1 MNSRVFNKN
10 TIEFITV
17 CKEFVAF
24 CEDHSPYDPL
34 KTVTILQRLLPLIY
48 LKASLLPT
56 FELQENFLEEA
67 VSEDIY
73 NLIAHSFEEKF
84 GEMDL
89 EGEIFETTQTNN
101 EKNTAP
107 LSEIITDIYQDLKN
121 LINNYQSADENIME
135 SALYICKQ
143 NFELFWGQRL
153 LTAIQILHTL
163 LYLKGEWWHD
173 LKSQKHLSI
182 DEIDT
187 SQWIINQRRRNS
199 STK

>member
-1 MNSRVFNKN
+1 MNPRVYNKN

-24 CEDHSPYDPL
+24 CEDLSPYDAL
-34 KTVTILQRLLPLIY
+34 KTATILHRLLPLIY
-48 LKASLLPT
+48 LKTSLLPT
-56 FELQENFLEEA
+56 FELQDNFLEEA

-73 NLIAHSFEEKF
+73 NLIAQSFQEKF

-89 EGEIFETTQTNN
+89 EGELYENSSTLN
-101 EKNTAP
+101 ERNTAP

-121 LINNYQSADENIME
+121 VLSNYQTADESIME

-143 NFELFWGQRL
+143 NFELFWGMRL
-153 LTAIQILHTL
+153 ITAMQILHSL
-163 LYLKGEWWHD
+163 VFLKGEWWLD
-173 LKSQKHLSI
+173 LKAKKQKNI

-187 SQWIINQRRRNS
+187 SKWIINQRKNHS
-199 STK
+199 STS